1 MEKFQVRDNYNGR
14 LINFGMREFDDVY
27 EAMRYASAQQEK
39 HNKRF
44 REWKPRPYRRG
55 PCPTVELLQ
64 LVWVGM
70 PERAPKKAQ
79 SAPGVAK

>member
-14 LINFGMREFDDVY
+14 CIGFWLQEFESIED
-27 EAMRYASAQQEK
+27 AIKYASAQQEK

-44 REWKPRPYRRG
+44 REWKPGPYRRG

-64 LVWVGM
+64 LVWVGT
-70 PERAPKKAQ
+70 PERVAKKAQ
-79 SAPGVAK
+79 SAPGVAR